1 MAENADDEATRQM
14 RRELIAWWLSAFDV
28 QGSATAAE
36 FRQFAVEL
44 AGISF
49 YTTTEII
56 GTVGAE
62 KVKQLWTKH
71 LQLLMKHG
79 GF

>member
-1 MAENADDEATRQM
+1 MAEDADDEATRQM
-14 RRELIAWWLSAFDV
+14 RRELIAWWLSGYDSR
-28 QGSATAAE
+28 GSATAAE
-36 FRQFAVEL
+36 FRRLAVEL
-44 AGISF
+44 VGTHF

-56 GTVGAE
+56 GAVGAE

-79 GF
+79 GS

>member
-14 RRELIAWWLSAFDV
+14 RRELIAWWLSNYDA
-28 QGSATAAE
+28 QGSAE

-44 AGISF
+44 VGTHF

-62 KVKQLWTKH
+62 KVKQLWVKH
-71 LQLLMKHG
+71 LQLLMKHDG
-79 GF
+79 S

>member
-14 RRELIAWWLSAFDV
+14 RRELIAWWLSAYDV
-28 QGSATAAE
+28 RGSATAAE
-36 FRQFAVEL
+36 FRRFAIKLV
-44 AGISF
+44 GSSS

-56 GTVGAE
+56 GAAGAE

-79 GF
+79 GS

>member
-1 MAENADDEATRQM
+1 ME
-14 RRELIAWWLSAFDV
+14 WWVSIHSFQSSV
-28 QGSATAAE
+28 E

-44 AGISF
+44 AGTSF

-56 GTVGAE
+56 GAAGAE
-62 KVKQLWTKH
+62 EVKQLWTKY

-79 GF
+79 GS